1 MCFSSATPQ
10 VTPAKP
16 MPTERDGNLVGIQKR
31 QQAAAGASDTNKTG
45 GLGVTEEAKTY
56 KPTLGA

>member
-16 MPTERDGNLVGIQKR
+16 MPTERDGVLSGVTKR

-45 GLGVTEEAKTY
+45 GLGVTEEAKTF
-56 KPTLGA
+56 KATLGS

>member
-16 MPTERDGNLVGIQKR
+16 MPTERDGNLAGVQKR

-45 GLGVTEEAKTY
+45 GLGVTEEVKSF